1 MMSQYAVTNCWD
13 GKDCGKV
20 VKMNHDM
27 VVPWEKCWWEGGFGR
42 RDTDNRTGPNTL
54 ENVDWLS

>member
-1 MMSQYAVTNCWD
+1 MMSQYAVTTCWD
-13 GKDCGKV
+13 GKDRGKV

-27 VVPWEKCWWEGGFGR
+27 VVPWEKCCWGGGFGR